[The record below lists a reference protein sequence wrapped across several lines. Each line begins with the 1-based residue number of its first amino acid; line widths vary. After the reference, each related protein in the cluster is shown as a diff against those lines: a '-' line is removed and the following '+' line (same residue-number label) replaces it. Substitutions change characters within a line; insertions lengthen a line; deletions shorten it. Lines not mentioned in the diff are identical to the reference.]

1 MKTLRELQSATQQ
14 ERFQEIFNWVTTSIE
29 NKVVLEM
36 VKKALYGHPQD
47 CTIPEIFII
56 SELACKGY
64 LGGGLDEALITLAKV
79 TEVPKIKTYKNV
91 NFTKRNYECT
101 NIVFCQTDRQVD
113 ETKWVE
119 CNEKAIKLL
128 GCEQLYIQAD
138 VRFFGFL

>member
-1 MKTLRELQSATQQ
+1 MKTLKELQSATQL
-14 ERFQEIFNWVTTSIE
+14 ERFQEILTWVTTSIE

-36 VKKALYGHPQD
+36 VKKALHGHEQD
-47 CTIPEIFII
+47 CNIPEMFII

-64 LGGGLDEALITLAKV
+64 LGSGLDDALITLAKV

-101 NIVFCQTDRQVD
+101 NIVFCQTDRQTD
-113 ETKWVE
+113 STKWVV
-119 CNEKAIKLL
+119 CDEKEIAKL
-128 GCEQLYIQAD
+128 GCSQLYIQGE